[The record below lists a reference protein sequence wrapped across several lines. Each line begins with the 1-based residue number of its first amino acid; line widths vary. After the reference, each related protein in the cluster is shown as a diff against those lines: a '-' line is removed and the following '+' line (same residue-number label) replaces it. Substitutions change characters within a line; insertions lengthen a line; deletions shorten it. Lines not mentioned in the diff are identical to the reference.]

1 MKHFK
6 TLLLATALFIGATSF
21 TQAQSKVAH
30 INTQTLIQ
38 AMPEMNTAQAEMDKL
53 GKTYEADIQ
62 AMVTEYQNKMKQYEA
77 EAATK
82 TDEENQKRLVEVQ
95 TMQQNIQQYQNQ
107 AQQEMQ
113 KKEID
118 LLKPITEKAKSA
130 ILKVARAQGFEYVL
144 DSTQGGGVIMAD
156 GKNLL
161 DDVKKDLG
169 I

>member
-6 TLLLATALFIGATSF
+6 TFLFAAALFIGATSF

-30 INTQTLIQ
+30 INTQELIK

-62 AMVTEYQNKMKQYEA
+62 AMVTEYQNKLKQYEA

-82 TDEENQKRLVEVQ
+82 TDEENQKRSMEIQ
-95 TMQQNIQQYQNQ
+95 TMQQNIQQYQGQ

-118 LLKPITEKAKSA
+118 LLKPITEKAKAA
-130 ILKVARAQGFEYVL
+130 ILKVARAQGFDYVL

-156 GKNLL
+156 GKNLI
-161 DDVKKDLG
+161 DDVKKELG

>member
-6 TLLLATALFIGATSF
+6 TFLFAAALFIGATSF

-30 INTQTLIQ
+30 INTQDLIKS
-38 AMPEMNTAQAEMDKL
+38 MPEMNTAQAEMDKL

-62 AMVTEYQNKMKQYEA
+62 SMVTEYQNKMKQYEA
-77 EAATK
+77 ESGTK
-82 TDEENQKRLVEVQ
+82 TDEENQKRIVEVQ
-95 TMQQNIQQYQNQ
+95 TMQQNIQQYQGQ

-118 LLKPITEKAKSA
+118 LLKPITEKAKAA
-130 ILKVARAQGFEYVL
+130 ILKVARAQSFDYVL

-156 GKNLL
+156 GKNLI
-161 DDVKKDLG
+161 DDVKKELG

>member
-6 TLLLATALFIGATSF
+6 TFLFAAALFIGATSF
-21 TQAQSKVAH
+21 THAQSKVAH
-30 INTQTLIQ
+30 INTQDLIK

-62 AMVTEYQNKMKQYEA
+62 SMVTEYQNKMKQYEA

-95 TMQQNIQQYQNQ
+95 TMQQNIQQYQGQ

-118 LLKPITEKAKSA
+118 LLKPITEKAKTA
-130 ILKVARAQGFEYVL
+130 ILKVARAQGFDYVL

-156 GKNLL
+156 GKNLI
-161 DDVKKDLG
+161 DDVKKELG